1 MTEENK
7 IFIIIDSNALI
18 HRAYHALPPLKTKNG
33 ELINA
38 VYGFLLVF
46 LKAIKEFHPE
56 YIAAAFDLKAPTFRH
71 NHFKEYKAKRPKMP
85 DEFYQQ
91 IPIIKDF
98 LKAFN
103 VPIFEKE
110 GFEADDIIG
119 TISNLLSKNEK
130 DLEII
135 ILTGDS
141 DMFQLINKNTKVY
154 APRKGLKDTL
164 LYDEEKIR
172 EKYNLTPDQLIDFK
186 ALKGDASDN
195 ISGVKGIGEKTA
207 IELIRKFKNLENLYK
222 EIENET
228 EESKE
233 IKERIKEILIKNK
246 EAAFFS
252 KMLVEIRKDAPID
265 FKLENCQ
272 WKGYNKKNAEELL
285 KNYEFFTLIN
295 KLP

>member
-33 ELINA
+33 ESINA

-119 TISNLLSKNEK
+119 TISDLLSKNEK

>member
-1 MTEENK
+1 MMEENK

-119 TISNLLSKNEK
+119 TISDLLSKNEK

-141 DMFQLINKNTKVY
+141 DIFQLINKNTKVY
-154 APRKGLKDTL
+154 APKKGLKDTL

-186 ALKGDASDN
+186 SLKGDASDN

>member
-1 MTEENK
+1 MMEENK

-119 TISNLLSKNEK
+119 TISDLLSKNEK

-141 DMFQLINKNTKVY
+141 DIFQLINKNTKVY
-154 APRKGLKDTL
+154 APKKGLKDTL

-186 ALKGDASDN
+186 SLKGDASDN

-272 WKGYNKKNAEELL
+272 WKGYNKKNVEELL

>member
-1 MTEENK
+1 MMEENK

-119 TISNLLSKNEK
+119 TISDLLSKNEK

-246 EAAFFS
+246 EEAFFS

>member
-246 EAAFFS
+246 EEAFFS

>member
-119 TISNLLSKNEK
+119 TISDLLSKNEK

-246 EAAFFS
+246 EEAFFS

>member
-56 YIAAAFDLKAPTFRH
+56 YIAAVFDLKAPTFRH

-119 TISNLLSKNEK
+119 TISDLLSKNEK

-154 APRKGLKDTL
+154 APKKGLKDTL

-207 IELIRKFKNLENLYK
+207 IELIKKFKNLENLYK

-272 WKGYNKKNAEELL
+272 WKGYNKKNVEELL

>member
-1 MTEENK
+1 MIEENK

-33 ELINA
+33 ELTNA

-119 TISNLLSKNEK
+119 TISDLLSKNEK

-154 APRKGLKDTL
+154 APKKGLKDTL

-246 EAAFFS
+246 EVAFFS
-252 KMLVEIRKDAPID
+252 RMLVEIRKDAPID

-272 WKGYNKKNAEELL
+272 WKGYNKKNVEELL
-285 KNYEFFTLIN
+285 KNYEFFSLIN